1 MPCATKLLT
10 KLTAPRRRRGVSTML
25 SLGVLV
31 VTLTLGAAVLDIG
44 RLAVARGRLQSS
56 ADALARAGAMELQD
70 MRVLV
75 PGAAHEPGLDPAQI
89 VAWQA
94 SQATQVMQQMLTE
107 QTERGALMAETTAP
121 TATMQLGTYDPQTG
135 QFNEWKG
142 HGAPAAVQ
150 VRLSY
155 TAAAGNPLK
164 LFLAPLVGQGDVE
177 ATTTAYLAR
186 NVVGFQATPTANVP
200 LVPLLIDSDDADR
213 GWYAQAMTKTRGDQN
228 DRYAVAATG
237 EIYGEQDDVPEL
249 TFTIHRDAST
259 DANAWLL
266 SLGEDKENSWR
277 RLATDGLR
285 DDELTQ
291 LARPLR
297 GAAAADSRTL
307 QETLT
312 ALQGVKRIWPLGKK
326 NQSGSLELTG
336 FAAGQVVECSEN
348 EQGELTL
355 IIQPCLLQTET
366 AILGSGAAENPWIGK
381 LVMAY

>member
-1 MPCATKLLT
+1 
-10 KLTAPRRRRGVSTML
+10 
-25 SLGVLV
+25 
-31 VTLTLGAAVLDIG
+31 
-44 RLAVARGRLQSS
+44 
-56 ADALARAGAMELQD
+56 
-70 MRVLV
+70 
-75 PGAAHEPGLDPAQI
+75 
-89 VAWQA
+89 
-94 SQATQVMQQMLTE
+94 
-107 QTERGALMAETTAP
+107 
-121 TATMQLGTYDPQTG
+121 
-135 QFNEWKG
+135 
-142 HGAPAAVQ
+142 VQ

-297 GAAAADSRTL
+297 GEAAADSRSL